1 MSCVASAV
9 SSSAKWGEC
18 NTYFPVLYG
27 FNEAMYAK
35 CLEVPM
41 ADPESCRLNWKPLK
55 VCFLHGGCSV
65 IIVLLERNAETQ
77 NSCSLP
83 RWHFLLRFCS
93 LLLVPVSLPHFASVF
108 TYHCV
113 PGLTPSA
120 RESQMD
126 KTLSR
131 NLPSRI
137 TRSGLHED
145 CGSLGGGT
153 SESGPCLL
161 LCRRSLPPSC

>member
-18 NTYFPVLYG
+18 DTYFPVLYG

-41 ADPESCRLNWKPLK
+41 GVMPTKLEITQSVLPTWWLLSNYCFVGTKCRNTE
-55 VCFLHGGCSV
+55 F
-65 IIVLLERNAETQ
+65 VLFA
-77 NSCSLP
+77 SL
-83 RWHFLLRFCS
+83 HFLLRFCS

-113 PGLTPSA
+113 PGLTLSA

-153 SESGPCLL
+153 SESCPCLL